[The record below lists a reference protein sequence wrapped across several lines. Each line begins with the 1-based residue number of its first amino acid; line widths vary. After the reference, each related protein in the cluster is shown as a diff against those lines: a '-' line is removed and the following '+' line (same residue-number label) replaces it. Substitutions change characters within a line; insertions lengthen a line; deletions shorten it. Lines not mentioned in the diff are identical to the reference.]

1 MSNAIVSFSFE
12 GVEVQAVSRNGDAW
26 FVGIEVS
33 SALGYASPDKAM
45 KHCKA
50 AEILKPAELAVLG
63 LMAKSPRGLTLIPE
77 RDLYRLIMNSEKPT
91 AQAFEER
98 VVGEILP
105 SIRKTGGYMV
115 AAPQE
120 TPEELAL
127 RAVVVLQATLER
139 QKEEAR
145 IEIER
150 QKALID
156 EAAPKVRAL
165 DRIAGLEGTFN
176 GTEAAKEL
184 QVGPQT
190 LFRWMDTNEWTYK
203 RAGSAN
209 RQAYQKRIN
218 AGDLTHKTT
227 IIVRPDG
234 TEKAADQVRITAQGL
249 VKLARLVPGA
259 HLRTGDEGEAA

>member
-1 MSNAIVSFSFE
+1 MSVNLIMGGTAPLTMSSR
-12 GVEVQAVSRNGDAW
+12 EV
-26 FVGIEVS
+26 
-33 SALGYASPDKAM
+33 
-45 KHCKA
+45 
-50 AEILKPAELAVLG
+50 AELTSKRHDHVIRDIEKILDENEIDRPKFG
-63 LMAKSPRGLTLIPE
+63 GVYLDAKGEQRKCYNLPCDLTYTLIAGY
-77 RDLYRLIMNSEKPT
+77 RSDLRLKIVRRWMEL
-91 AQAFEER
+91 E
-98 VVGEILP
+98 
-105 SIRKTGGYMV
+105 
-115 AAPQE
+115 AATIAPPE
-120 TPEELAL
+120 TPEQLAL
-127 RAVVVLQATLER
+127 RALAGLQSVVEK
-139 QKEEAR
+139 QKVQLALV
-145 IEIER
+145 
-150 QKALID
+150 QPKAD
-156 EAAPKVRAL
+156 AL

>member
-1 MSNAIVSFSFE
+1 MSHNNIHAFTISS
-12 GVEVQAVSRNGDAW
+12 AVSSGAPTM
-26 FVGIEVS
+26 S
-33 SALGYASPDKAM
+33 SREIAELTSKPHRHVLRDIRKMLADLNLDERGYAQVWADPQNGQKYEEYA
-45 KHCKA
+45 
-50 AEILKPAELAVLG
+50 L
-63 LMAKSPRGLTLIPE
+63 PRDLTYTLIAGY
-77 RDLYRLIMNSEKPT
+77 RSDLRLKIVRRWMEL
-91 AQAFEER
+91 E
-98 VVGEILP
+98 
-105 SIRKTGGYMV
+105 
-115 AAPQE
+115 AATIAPPE
-120 TPEELAL
+120 TPEQLAL
-127 RAVVVLQATLER
+127 RALAGLQSVVEK
-139 QKEEAR
+139 QKVQLALV
-145 IEIER
+145 
-150 QKALID
+150 QPKAD
-156 EAAPKVRAL
+156 AL

-259 HLRTGDEGEAA
+259 HLRAGDEGEAA

>member
-1 MSNAIVSFSFE
+1 MLTGNMK
-12 GVEVQAVSRNGDAW
+12 GLP
-26 FVGIEVS
+26 VS
-33 SALGYASPDKAM
+33 SG
-45 KHCKA
+45 
-50 AEILKPAELAVLG
+50 
-63 LMAKSPRGLTLIPE
+63 
-77 RDLYRLIMNSEKPT
+77 N
-91 AQAFEER
+91 
-98 VVGEILP
+98 EILP
-105 SIRKTGGYMV
+105 LSMSSREIAGLTGKRHDNVVRDIEKMLKDVGEAVLKFEGSYLGADNTERKCYNLPRDLTYTLIAGYRSDLRLKIVRRWMELE
-115 AAPQE
+115 AATIAPPE
-120 TPEELAL
+120 TPEQLAL
-127 RAVVVLQATLER
+127 RALAGLQSVVEK
-139 QKEEAR
+139 QKVQLALV
-145 IEIER
+145 
-150 QKALID
+150 QPKAD
-156 EAAPKVRAL
+156 AL

>member
-1 MSNAIVSFSFE
+1 MRYNSTRALQI
-12 GVEVQAVSRNGDAW
+12 
-26 FVGIEVS
+26 S
-33 SALGYASPDKAM
+33 SALSNGAPTMSSREIAKLTGKKNFHINRDIRKMLTENDLEEKGYIQTWMDPQNGQKYEEYA
-45 KHCKA
+45 
-50 AEILKPAELAVLG
+50 L
-63 LMAKSPRGLTLIPE
+63 PRDLTYTLIAGY
-77 RDLYRLIMNSEKPT
+77 RSDLRLKIVRRWMEL
-91 AQAFEER
+91 E
-98 VVGEILP
+98 
-105 SIRKTGGYMV
+105 
-115 AAPQE
+115 AATIAPPE
-120 TPEELAL
+120 TPEQLAL
-127 RAVVVLQATLER
+127 RALAGLQSVVEK
-139 QKEEAR
+139 QKVQLALV
-145 IEIER
+145 
-150 QKALID
+150 QPKAD
-156 EAAPKVRAL
+156 AL

>member
-1 MSNAIVSFSFE
+1 MLTGNM
-12 GVEVQAVSRNGDAW
+12 NGLS
-26 FVGIEVS
+26 VS
-33 SALGYASPDKAM
+33 SG
-45 KHCKA
+45 
-50 AEILKPAELAVLG
+50 
-63 LMAKSPRGLTLIPE
+63 
-77 RDLYRLIMNSEKPT
+77 N
-91 AQAFEER
+91 
-98 VVGEILP
+98 EILP
-105 SIRKTGGYMV
+105 LSLSNREIAELTGKRHADVMRDIRSMLDQVGEGERKFASAYNDAQGKVRECYNLPRDLTYTLIAGYRSDLRLKIVRRWMELE
-115 AAPQE
+115 AATIAPPE
-120 TPEELAL
+120 TPEQLAL
-127 RAVVVLQATLER
+127 RALAGLQSVVEK
-139 QKEEAR
+139 QKVQLALV
-145 IEIER
+145 
-150 QKALID
+150 QPKAD
-156 EAAPKVRAL
+156 AL

-259 HLRTGDEGEAA
+259 HLRAGDEGEAA

>member
-1 MSNAIVSFSFE
+1 MLTGNMK
-12 GVEVQAVSRNGDAW
+12 GLP
-26 FVGIEVS
+26 VS
-33 SALGYASPDKAM
+33 SGN
-45 KHCKA
+45 
-50 AEILKPAELAVLG
+50 EILLLSMSRREIAELTNKAHAHVMRDIRAMLDQIG
-63 LMAKSPRGLTLIPE
+63 EGQSKFGSTYQDAQGKARECYNLPRDLTYTLIAGY
-77 RDLYRLIMNSEKPT
+77 RSDLRLKIVRRWMEL
-91 AQAFEER
+91 E
-98 VVGEILP
+98 
-105 SIRKTGGYMV
+105 
-115 AAPQE
+115 AATIAPPE
-120 TPEELAL
+120 TPEQLAL
-127 RAVVVLQATLER
+127 RALAGLQSVVEK
-139 QKEEAR
+139 QKVQLALV
-145 IEIER
+145 
-150 QKALID
+150 QPKAD
-156 EAAPKVRAL
+156 AL

>member
-1 MSNAIVSFSFE
+1 MSYDSIHVAMI
-12 GVEVQAVSRNGDAW
+12 
-26 FVGIEVS
+26 S
-33 SALGYASPDKAM
+33 SALSNGVPSM
-45 KHCKA
+45 SSR
-50 AEILKPAELAVLG
+50 EIADLTGKRHDHVIRDIEKMFQDVGEPAPKFGGSYRGADNTERKCYNL
-63 LMAKSPRGLTLIPE
+63 PRDLTYTLIAGY
-77 RDLYRLIMNSEKPT
+77 RSDLRLKIVRRWMELEAAT
-91 AQAFEER
+91 IA
-98 VVGEILP
+98 P
-105 SIRKTGGYMV
+105 S
-115 AAPQE
+115 E
-120 TPEELAL
+120 TPEQLAL
-127 RAVVVLQATLER
+127 RALAGLQSVVEK
-139 QKEEAR
+139 QKVQLALV
-145 IEIER
+145 
-150 QKALID
+150 QPKAD
-156 EAAPKVRAL
+156 AL

-259 HLRTGDEGEAA
+259 HLRAGDEGEAA